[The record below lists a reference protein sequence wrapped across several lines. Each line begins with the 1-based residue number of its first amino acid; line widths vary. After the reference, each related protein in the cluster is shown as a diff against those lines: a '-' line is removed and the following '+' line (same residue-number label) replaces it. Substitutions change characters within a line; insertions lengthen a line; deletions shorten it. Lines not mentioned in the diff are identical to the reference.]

1 MNQYTLMMLGI
12 GTHLT
17 LSSCEQPGD
26 EAAGFVVP
34 PPPRA
39 TQQPPPEHYFFKW
52 SLDFEKV
59 MQQNL

>member
-17 LSSCEQPGD
+17 LSSYEQPGD
-26 EAAGFVVP
+26 GAAGFVVP

-39 TQQPPPEHYFFKW
+39 TQQPPPEHYFFK
-52 SLDFEKV
+52 
-59 MQQNL
+59 